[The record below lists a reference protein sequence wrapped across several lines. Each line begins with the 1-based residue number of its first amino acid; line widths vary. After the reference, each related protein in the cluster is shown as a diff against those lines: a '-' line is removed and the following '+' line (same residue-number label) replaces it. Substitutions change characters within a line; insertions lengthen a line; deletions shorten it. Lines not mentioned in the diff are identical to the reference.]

1 MRYSRV
7 SPFRFL
13 TVQILLMI
21 ERIDLLA
28 SYEISSQ
35 LTAIEELISQGAEMQ
50 IVLRLL
56 CLASLTAGGIKA
68 KVLEN
73 LKRET
78 LQVRPPYSQVY
89 WYPDVC

>member
-1 MRYSRV
+1 
-7 SPFRFL
+7 
-13 TVQILLMI
+13 MI